1 MFRRLWHAIR
11 PAILWSYRRGSWQ
24 YDLIVAV
31 ILAFIFLTPRSVFN
45 DQSRLASVRPVETAN
60 DDQGTRVFLVEPFE
74 LDGTSEHD
82 RPAKLQE
89 LLRRRTGEDLQVV
102 EARPTTDEAGNV
114 TAYLVYA
121 RP

>member
-24 YDLIVAV
+24 YDVIVV
-31 ILAFIFLTPRSVFN
+31 LILAFIFLTPSKFFN
-45 DQSRLASVRPVETAN
+45 DQPRLPSVRQFGAMT
-60 DDQGTRVFLVEPFE
+60 DDQGTQVFLIEPFE
-74 LDGTSEHD
+74 LDGTSEAD
-82 RPAKLQE
+82 QSGRLQE
-89 LLRRRTGEDLQVV
+89 LLRRRTGEDLHVI
-102 EARPTTDEAGNV
+102 EARPTTDESGDV